1 MFAEEWEQSGFEL
14 QSLDVNMT
22 DANDYVGSEETQI
35 MNKLRTLFKIKK
47 LEFEFDLGQN
57 VVFEDF
63 VDLSIKV

>member
-47 LEFEFDLGQN
+47 LEFEFDLG
-57 VVFEDF
+57 
-63 VDLSIKV
+63 